1 MEKKALRQQV
11 LQRLSQLRECTT
23 EKKQRQTAIYQELF
37 AHPKWQAA
45 TCIGMIRS
53 TDLELDTKPIMQKAF
68 QEGKKSSYPKV

>member
-53 TDLELDTKPIMQKAF
+53 TD
-68 QEGKKSSYPKV
+68 